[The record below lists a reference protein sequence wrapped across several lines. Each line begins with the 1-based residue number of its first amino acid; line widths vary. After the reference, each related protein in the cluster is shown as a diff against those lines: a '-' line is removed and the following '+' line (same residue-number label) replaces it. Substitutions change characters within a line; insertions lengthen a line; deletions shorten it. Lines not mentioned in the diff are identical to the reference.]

1 MKFLMLLTVLI
12 TFANA
17 SADINLYTDRATAR
31 MQVIA
36 DEFFKSTQVKVNIL
50 ELPSPALIAQLKEE
64 GAASPADVIF
74 VKDSVYL
81 NQLVKQGRFAKM
93 QSAVIRNNVDPSM
106 FTDYYTAITYRA
118 RTLIYESS
126 LDVSA
131 INSYADLAKADY
143 AGTLCLR
150 TSKSSYNEALAATLI
165 NRYGYN
171 ETKAMLDGWL
181 NNMVDPALLYKDDTA
196 IINDIASGKC
206 ALGIS
211 NSYYLG
217 LALVANPALPVS
229 IKFLDQNKGG
239 VHTNGM
245 GAGVSVTSKQAAV
258 AQQFIEFMLSAP
270 MQKFLTE
277 QQLDFP
283 ANKNVSAPS
292 AIQSWG
298 SFKVNSQNWSAS
310 TDSAQKAVE
319 LFDEIGYL

>member
-1 MKFLMLLTVLI
+1 MKFLILLTVL
-12 TFANA
+12 FSFFNA
-17 SADINLYTDRATAR
+17 SADIALYTDRPTAR
-31 MQVIA
+31 MQVVA
-36 DEFFKSTQVKVNIL
+36 DEFFKSTKVKVNIL
-50 ELPSPALIAQLKEE
+50 ELPWAALSAQLKEE
-64 GAASPADVIF
+64 GASSPADVIF

-81 NQLVKQGRFAKM
+81 NKLVKEGRFAKM
-93 QSAVIRNNVDPSM
+93 QSSIIRNNVDPSM
-106 FTDYYTAITYRA
+106 YTDYYTAITYRA

-126 LDVSA
+126 LDVSN
-131 INSYADLAKADY
+131 INSYADLAKVDY

-150 TSKSSYNEALAATLI
+150 TAKSSYNEALVATLI

-171 ETKAMLDGWL
+171 DTKTILDGWL
-181 NNMVDPALLYKDDTA
+181 NNMVDPALLYKDDTS

-206 ALGIS
+206 ALGIA

-217 LALVANPALPVS
+217 LALIANPALPVS

-245 GAGVSVTSKQAAV
+245 GAGVSASSKQTAV
-258 AQQFIEFMLSAP
+258 AQQFVEFMLSGGI
-270 MQKFLTE
+270 QKFLTE

-292 AIQSWG
+292 TVKSWG
-298 SFKVNSQNWSAS
+298 SFKVNSQNWSAT

-319 LFDEIGYL
+319 LFAEIGYL

>member
-1 MKFLMLLTVLI
+1 MKFLLLLTVL
-12 TFANA
+12 FCFCNA
-17 SADINLYTDRATAR
+17 SADITLYTDRPTAR

-36 DEFFKSTQVKVNIL
+36 DEFFKSTKVKVNIL
-50 ELPSPALIAQLKEE
+50 ELPWTALSAQLKEE
-64 GAASPADVIF
+64 GASSPADVIF

-81 NQLVKQGRFAKM
+81 NKLVKEGRFAKM
-93 QSAVIRNNVDPSM
+93 QSSVIRNNVDPSM
-106 FTDYYTAITYRA
+106 YTEYYTGITYRA

-126 LDVSA
+126 LDVSN

-143 AGTLCLR
+143 AGALCLR

-171 ETKAMLDGWL
+171 ETKTMLGGWL

-206 ALGIS
+206 ALGIA

-229 IKFLDQNKGG
+229 IKFLDQNNGG

-270 MQKFLTE
+270 IQSFLVE

-292 AIQSWG
+292 AVKS
-298 SFKVNSQNWSAS
+298 
-310 TDSAQKAVE
+310 
-319 LFDEIGYL
+319 